1 MNFAE
6 AIAQLRANGWT
17 HIAFAHDHHYPE
29 GEKRRA
35 IPLDEARC
43 PQGLEEVSLR
53 TGFRTGRWPHAF
65 ISFDDPQGRD
75 VTLAWGVGSVGPTK
89 PRRRKRKT

>member
-17 HIAFAHDHHYPE
+17 HIAFARNRYYPE
-29 GEKRRA
+29 GEKRQA

-43 PQGLEEVSLR
+43 PPGFERLSLR
-53 TGFRTGRWPHAF
+53 TALRAGRWPHAF
-65 ISFDDPQGRD
+65 ISFDGPRGGEL
-75 VTLAWGVGSVGPTK
+75 TLAWGVGHVRPAERR
-89 PRRRKRKT
+89 PRQRKG